1 MRTLAD
7 IELKSDEL
15 KARMNQLLSEIA
27 GSDSDRVSELAE
39 ELGKL
44 IFEIK
49 VLNVNVVYFREMA
62 EKLVKSECSGP
73 H

>member
-7 IELKSDEL
+7 MELKSDEL

-49 VLNVNVVYFREMA
+49 VLNTSVVYFREMA
-62 EKLVKSECSGP
+62 ERLVKSECSGP

>member
-15 KARMNQLLSEIA
+15 KARMNQLLGEIA
-27 GSDSDRVSELAE
+27 ESDSERMTELAE

-49 VLNVNVVYFREMA
+49 VLNTSVVYFREMA
-62 EKLVKSECSGP
+62 EMLVKSECSGP

>member
-7 IELKSDEL
+7 MELKSDEL

-27 GSDSDRVSELAE
+27 GSKGGCASEKAE
-39 ELGKL
+39 ELAKL

-49 VLNVNVVYFREMA
+49 VLNTNVIYFREMA
-62 EKLVKSECSGP
+62 EMLVKSDCSGP

>member
-7 IELKSDEL
+7 MELKSDEL
-15 KARMNQLLSEIA
+15 KARMNQLLAQIA
-27 GSDSDRVSELAE
+27 ESDGEKVSELAE

-49 VLNVNVVYFREMA
+49 VLNTNVVYFREMA
-62 EKLVKSECSGP
+62 ENLIKSECSGP